1 MTCRYAVIPGSIA
14 VALMIAAPKLTVAA
28 LVLVAVVF
36 GMTAWRCSPEEV
48 LSEIRRNRF
57 FTIGLI
63 GIVLVAIASSGWHF
77 SSDPD
82 YEALAKVLLIFVIGV
97 LAVFAV
103 AGIPKATGRAV
114 NALTLIGFALGLL
127 VIAIAATVAATSGQP
142 LWGSFYFDPLTTLNN
157 SAAMLALFFWP
168 AIAVAWRLSPR
179 MATVLTVLTVILLSC
194 LSSAASVTALLSGFT
209 LLVGRRFLGR
219 KFAITGAAIAALLMV
234 ASPSA
239 LNWADKNW
247 EEVPKLSAENPP
259 IVKNSFQHRLVM
271 WAFVAKRIEEKPY
284 LGWGFNASR
293 HIPQEEYRLAP
304 NMEIMPLHPHN
315 LSLQTRLELGVPG
328 VLILASLVFAVFY
341 RLATF
346 TDDGWKSGVAM
357 AAATGWLF
365 VANVSYGMWQSWWI
379 ALAFLLAILMK
390 IALAECPRTPN

>member
-1 MTCRYAVIPGSIA
+1 MSG
-14 VALMIAAPKLTVAA
+14 AL
-28 LVLVAVVF
+28 
-36 GMTAWRCSPEEV
+36 G
-48 LSEIRRNRF
+48 
-57 FTIGLI
+57 I
-63 GIVLVAIASSGWHF
+63 GIVILIAVPKAGVILLV
-77 SSDPD
+77 
-82 YEALAKVLLIFVIGV
+82 V
-97 LAVFAV
+97 LAVRA
-103 AGIPKATGRAV
+103 ATGSARGLYFGMLTRSLPVVLLVFAGWSV
-114 NALTLIGFALGLL
+114 CSALIAGQLAYEAIPLVKLVGLL
-127 VIAIAATVAATSGQP
+127 AAGVLVVTHFMTPAFAERVSGIRAGTIVSGVASGAILLAGMAAYTMITGEAP
-142 LWGSFYFDPLTTLNN
+142 WGSFYSDPLTTLNN
-157 SAAMLALFFWP
+157 NAVVLSLMLWPLVGAQLRGHRVAGVFAFVGAAIV
-168 AIAVAWRLSPR
+168 IAFLP
-179 MATVLTVLTVILLSC
+179 
-194 LSSAASVTALLSGFT
+194 SSAALVA
-209 LLVGRRFLGR
+209 LLVGCSVVLLRRLAGR
-219 KFAITGAAIAALLMV
+219 HFGIGFAAIVAVSFAAAPYIISQLG
-234 ASPSA
+234 
-239 LNWADKNW
+239 ADKFMAQDVVNDSTSDI
-247 EEVPKLSAENPP
+247 PYSAR
-259 IVKNSFQHRLVM
+259 HRLAM
-271 WAFVAKRIEEKPY
+271 WAFAAEKIDEKPL